1 MAEAVVSFV
10 LQSVR
15 DFTTQE
21 AKFLCGVSQQVEVAQ
36 TELQLMQSFL
46 KDADRRQVDDASVRI
61 WVAKIRDAAYDLED
75 VIQTYGLKVATKNK
89 GGMKNVL
96 KRFGSIFKQWVD
108 LHKIGAEIENI
119 TFKISNLRSS
129 LQSYNIIRETKEIGG
144 ASSLQSFER
153 QQQLR
158 RTYSHVIER
167 VVVGIKDNVKEIVTY
182 LVKEENCL
190 RVVSIWGMGG
200 SGKTTLAKQIYHHEE
215 VRCHFKSFAWV
226 CISQQYQVRDV
237 WEGILIKL
245 ISATKEQREEIAKMR
260 DYEIAKKL
268 FLVQRERRC
277 LVILDDI
284 WSIETFNSL
293 KAAFPLYEETQS
305 RVLLTTRNEAVALH
319 VDRNGFLHQPQ
330 ALKENDSWELF
341 EKIAISG
348 RIGEDSG
355 VYKKMKEL
363 GIEML
368 RHCAGLPLAIIVLAG
383 VLARKNNVK
392 EWETVHENVHEYIRR
407 GKFYEQ
413 EYEGASWVL
422 ALSYDDL
429 PYHLKPCFLYLGHYP
444 EDHEISV
451 SALTKLWVAEGLISL
466 RPQIHGFGETM
477 EDIAR
482 KCLSELVER
491 CVVQVGRNGSTGTIK
506 TCRIHDLIRDL
517 CLIKAEEESFLQIGH
532 SLHENESTSMFTSS
546 MVAKAT
552 PLGKVRRLAIYL
564 DENADRLV
572 SSRGETSGHLR
583 SLLYYD
589 LREWRPTSKKLLLS
603 PLTGFKVLR
612 VLKLEGVNEKVEV
625 VELPSEIGNMVHLR
639 FLSVR
644 SSNINTFP
652 SSLGNLI
659 CLQTLDFR
667 VKNDLNIPNVIWKMK
682 ELRHLYLPMF
692 YRASVELKLSTLG
705 HLQTLDFLSSKYCDL
720 KDVIGLTNIRKLN
733 IRLSSSFENLDE
745 ILKSTGSTLNRIRSL
760 FVDIDYARKSSY
772 EEQIRQIVSICPRI
786 YKLKLF
792 GPTPELP
799 KELCNYANLTKLEL
813 RSCGL
818 KDDQMG
824 ILEKLPHLTTLR
836 LQGRN
841 TFEENTKILVFSKGG
856 FLCLEFLSVFD
867 IPEITEWRV
876 EEGAMPSLCRLR
888 IGFPCGL
895 TALPDG
901 LRYLTNLRK
910 LSIFGMLR
918 EFHSRI
924 QEDGEDFSKIQH
936 VPSLVIGEPY
946 DPPIQ

>member
-21 AKFLCGVSQQVEVAQ
+21 AKFLSGVSQQVEVAQ
-36 TELQLMQSFL
+36 TELQLMHGFL

-96 KRFGSIFKQWVD
+96 KRCGSIFKQWVD

-119 TFKISNLRSS
+119 TVKISNLRSS
-129 LQSYNIIRETKEIGG
+129 LQSYNIIRETREIGG
-144 ASSLQSFER
+144 ASSLHSFER

-215 VRCHFKSFAWV
+215 V
-226 CISQQYQVRDV
+226 
-237 WEGILIKL
+237 
-245 ISATKEQREEIAKMR
+245 
-260 DYEIAKKL
+260 
-268 FLVQRERRC
+268 
-277 LVILDDI
+277 
-284 WSIETFNSL
+284 
-293 KAAFPLYEETQS
+293 S
-305 RVLLTTRNEAVALH
+305 R
-319 VDRNGFLHQPQ
+319 
-330 ALKENDSWELF
+330 ELF

-392 EWETVHENVHEYIRR
+392 EWGQCMRMFMN
-407 GKFYEQ
+407 
-413 EYEGASWVL
+413 
-422 ALSYDDL
+422 AL
-429 PYHLKPCFLYLGHYP
+429 
-444 EDHEISV
+444 
-451 SALTKLWVAEGLISL
+451 
-466 RPQIHGFGETM
+466 GEANFM
-477 EDIAR
+477 N
-482 KCLSELVER
+482 K
-491 CVVQVGRNGSTGTIK
+491 NMK
-506 TCRIHDLIRDL
+506 T
-517 CLIKAEEESFLQIGH
+517 EEESFLQIGH
-532 SLHENESTSMFTSS
+532 SLHENESTNMFTSS
-546 MVAKAT
+546 MVPKAT

-612 VLKLEGVNEKVEV
+612 ILKLEGVNEKVEV
-625 VELPSEIGNMVHLR
+625 VELPSEIGSMVHLR

-682 ELRHLYLPMF
+682 ELEHLYLPMF
-692 YRASVELKLSTLG
+692 YRAGVELKPSTLG
-705 HLQTLDFLSSKYCDL
+705 HLQTLDFLPSKYCDL

-733 IRLSSSFENLDE
+733 IQLSSSLENLEE
-745 ILKSTGSTLNRIRSL
+745 ILKSTGSTFNRIRSL

-772 EEQIRQIVSICPRI
+772 EEQIRQIVSICQRI

-841 TFEENTKILVFSKGG
+841 TFDENTKILVFSKGG

-895 TALPDG
+895 TTLPHG

-910 LSIFGMLR
+910 LSIFRMPR
-918 EFHSRI
+918 EFHSMI

>member
-10 LQSVR
+10 LQSVI
-15 DFTTQE
+15 DFTTQK
-21 AKFLCGVSQQVEVAQ
+21 AKFLSGVSQQVEVAQ
-36 TELQLMQSFL
+36 TELQLMQGFL

-89 GGMKNVL
+89 GDMKNVL

-119 TFKISNLRSS
+119 TVKISNLRSS
-129 LQSYNIIRETKEIGG
+129 LQSYDIIRETREIG
-144 ASSLQSFER
+144 
-153 QQQLR
+153 
-158 RTYSHVIER
+158 
-167 VVVGIKDNVKEIVTY
+167 
-182 LVKEENCL
+182 
-190 RVVSIWGMGG
+190 
-200 SGKTTLAKQIYHHEE
+200 
-215 VRCHFKSFAWV
+215 
-226 CISQQYQVRDV
+226 
-237 WEGILIKL
+237 
-245 ISATKEQREEIAKMR
+245 
-260 DYEIAKKL
+260 
-268 FLVQRERRC
+268 
-277 LVILDDI
+277 
-284 WSIETFNSL
+284 
-293 KAAFPLYEETQS
+293 
-305 RVLLTTRNEAVALH
+305 
-319 VDRNGFLHQPQ
+319 
-330 ALKENDSWELF
+330 
-341 EKIAISG
+341 
-348 RIGEDSG
+348 DSG

-383 VLARKNNVK
+383 ALARKNNVK

-407 GKFYEQ
+407 GKFLEQ
-413 EYEGASWVL
+413 EYE
-422 ALSYDDL
+422 
-429 PYHLKPCFLYLGHYP
+429 GHYP

-466 RPQIHGFGETM
+466 RPQRHGFGETM
-477 EDIAR
+477 DDIAR

-491 CVVQVGRNGSTGTIK
+491 CVVQVGRYGSTGTIK

-517 CLIKAEEESFLQIGH
+517 CLLKAEEESFLQIGH
-532 SLHENESTSMFTSS
+532 SLHENESTNMFTSS

-564 DENADRLV
+564 DENANRLV

-612 VLKLEGVNEKVEV
+612 ILKLEGVNEKVEV
-625 VELPSEIGNMVHLR
+625 VKLPSEIGNMVHLR
-639 FLSVR
+639 FLSVK

-692 YRASVELKLSTLG
+692 YRASVALKLSTLG

-720 KDVIGLTNIRKLN
+720 KDVIGLTNIRKLS
-733 IRLSSSFENLDE
+733 IRLSSSLDNLEE
-745 ILKSTGSTLNRIRSL
+745 ILKSTGSPLNRIRSL

-772 EEQIRQIVSICPRI
+772 EEHIRQLVSIFQRI

-836 LQGRN
+836 LQGIN
-841 TFEENTKILVFSKGG
+841 TSEENTKILVFSKGG
-856 FLCLEFLSVFD
+856 FPCLEFLSVFH
-867 IPEITEWRV
+867 IPEVTKWRV

-888 IGFPCGL
+888 IGFCSGL
-895 TALPDG
+895 TTLPDG

-910 LSIFGMLR
+910 LSIFGMPR
-918 EFHSRI
+918 EFHNRI

-936 VPSLVIGEPY
+936 VPSLVIGELY
-946 DPPIQ
+946 DPPMQ

>member
-15 DFTTQE
+15 DFTTQK
-21 AKFLCGVSQQVEVAQ
+21 AKFLSGVSQQVEVAQ
-36 TELQLMQSFL
+36 TELQFMQGFL

-89 GGMKNVL
+89 GDMKNVL
-96 KRFGSIFKQWVD
+96 KRFGSIFKQRVD

-119 TFKISNLRSS
+119 TVKISNLRSS
-129 LQSYNIIRETKEIGG
+129 LQSYDIIRETREIGG

-200 SGKTTLAKQIYHHEE
+200 SGKTTLAKQIYHQEE

-277 LVILDDI
+277 LLH
-284 WSIETFNSL
+284 FHYMRKH
-293 KAAFPLYEETQS
+293 KAEFYLQHEMKQWALY
-305 RVLLTTRNEAVALH
+305 

-407 GKFYEQ
+407 GKFHEQ
-413 EYEGASWVL
+413 EYE
-422 ALSYDDL
+422 
-429 PYHLKPCFLYLGHYP
+429 GHYP

-451 SALTKLWVAEGLISL
+451 STLTKLWVAEGLISL
-466 RPQIHGFGETM
+466 RPQRHGFGETM

-491 CVVQVGRNGSTGTIK
+491 CVVQVGRYGSTGTIK
-506 TCRIHDLIRDL
+506 TCRIHDLIRDM
-517 CLIKAEEESFLQIGH
+517 CLLKAEEESFLQIGH
-532 SLHENESTSMFTSS
+532 SLHENESTNMFTSS

-564 DENADRLV
+564 DENADGLV

-589 LREWRPTSKKLLLS
+589 LREWRPT
-603 PLTGFKVLR
+603 
-612 VLKLEGVNEKVEV
+612 EV

-639 FLSVR
+639 FLSVKC
-644 SSNINTFP
+644 SIINAFP

-705 HLQTLDFLSSKYCDL
+705 HLQTLDFLSSKYSDL

-733 IRLSSSFENLDE
+733 IRLSSSLGNLEE
-745 ILKSTGSTLNRIRSL
+745 ILKSTGSMLNRIRSL

-772 EEQIRQIVSICPRI
+772 EEQIRQIVSICQCI

-841 TFEENTKILVFSKGG
+841 TFEENTKIMVFSKGG
-856 FLCLEFLSVFD
+856 FPCLEFLSVFN
-867 IPEITEWRV
+867 IPEVTKWRV
-876 EEGAMPSLCRLR
+876 EEGAMPSLFRLR
-888 IGFPCGL
+888 IGFCSGL
-895 TALPDG
+895 TTLPDG

-910 LSIFGMLR
+910 LSIFGMPR

-936 VPSLVIGEPY
+936 IPSLVIGEPY